1 MMVKKRGLKD
11 EKEREEIRKESGGR
25 RESCCTSSRGG
36 WMLDFLDGIAD
47 HADSLTHT
55 GWRASVDVF
64 HTGQVRYCSWGI
76 AMSRTKEH
84 CARVA
89 VDHST
94 HFLYDSNSTQHVIT
108 LPATKSNLT
117 YSLSS
122 SLHHIF
128 SMQRCVQANNR
139 AGPSGMF
146 TIARHHLSKR
156 RSGNAATG
164 FLTGY
169 VGVERCASGTCHRRG
184 RQDEPPCDCTWPW
197 HTVTRREMKPHKR

>member
-1 MMVKKRGLKD
+1 
-11 EKEREEIRKESGGR
+11 
-25 RESCCTSSRGG
+25 
-36 WMLDFLDGIAD
+36 
-47 HADSLTHT
+47 
-55 GWRASVDVF
+55 
-64 HTGQVRYCSWGI
+64 
-76 AMSRTKEH
+76 MSRTKEH

-94 HFLYDSNSTQHVIT
+94 HFLYDSNSMQHVIT

-146 TIARHHLSKR
+146 TIARLRHFFKKTEQKRRHWIFNGLR
-156 RSGNAATG
+156 RSGKMRLGN
-164 FLTGY
+164 L
-169 VGVERCASGTCHRRG
+169 SS
-184 RQDEPPCDCTWPW
+184 
-197 HTVTRREMKPHKR
+197 